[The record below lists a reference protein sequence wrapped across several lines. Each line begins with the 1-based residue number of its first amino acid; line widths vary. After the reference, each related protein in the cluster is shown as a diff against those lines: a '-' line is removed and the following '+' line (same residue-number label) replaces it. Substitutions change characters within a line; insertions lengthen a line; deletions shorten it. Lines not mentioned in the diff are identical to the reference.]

1 MAAFQILTRGLPA
14 RADEWLAAMAT
25 PDSELPQLSN
35 EDRRRARIR
44 NMSDQQYARHLVLRR
59 SARERESEEAERIG
73 DTIEKLFDEWKA
85 GYRLKGIVKRGL
97 EPGWRA
103 LIEYHSSVSGW
114 KFFDIPLPTEDFSND
129 HSDVVIDSANPEEI
143 REYLISK
150 LGRDEFR
157 TVAS

>member
-14 RADEWLAAMAT
+14 RVDEWFAAMAT
-25 PDSELPQLSN
+25 PSTQLPQLSD

-44 NMSDQQYARHLVLRR
+44 NMSDEQYARHLVLRR
-59 SARERESEEAERIG
+59 SARERESEEAQRIG
-73 DTIEKLFDEWKA
+73 DTIEKLFEEWKA
-85 GYRLKGIVKRGL
+85 GYRLKGIVKRGF

-103 LIEYHSSVSGW
+103 LIESHSHVSGG
-114 KFFDIPLPTEDFSND
+114 KFFDIPLPTEDFSGERND
-129 HSDVVIDSANPEEI
+129 TVIDAANPEEI

>member
-14 RADEWLAAMAT
+14 RAEEWLAAVAT
-25 PDSELPQLSN
+25 PSAELPSLSD
-35 EDRRRARIR
+35 EDRRRARLR
-44 NMSDQQYARHLVLRR
+44 NLSDEQFARHLLLRQ
-59 SARERESEEAERIG
+59 SARQRETEEAKMIG
-73 DTIEKLFDEWKA
+73 TAIEDIFEEWKA
-85 GYRLKGIVKRGL
+85 GFRLKGIVKRGF

-103 LIEYHSSVSGW
+103 LIEFHSPMSGW
-114 KFFDIPLPTEDFSND
+114 RFYDIPLPTEDFSND
-129 HSDVVIDSANPEEI
+129 KQQVLNAMNRDEI